1 MGGGYDTMAGSLD
14 KKVAGDYQ
22 NMKRKNRK
30 SQNIR
35 AKMKKKKKLP
45 TTCFIK
51 VYA

>member
-35 AKMKKKKKLP
+35 AKMKKKK
-45 TTCFIK
+45 TGVSSCFI
-51 VYA
+51 